1 MESAIDLEVVAEL
14 FQRWRS
20 QRTSTREPIPDRLWR
35 LVASLCSQHNKSA
48 ICNGLGLGGS
58 QLKHHVERVT
68 SKDDNGFVL
77 ATPQEEG
84 KEPQA
89 PVLQSALIT
98 MVVTGTHRR
107 LELSVDVDSLEA
119 VLPHIG
125 GLL

>member
-1 MESAIDLEVVAEL
+1 MEPAIDLEVVAEL

-48 ICNGLGLGGS
+48 ICKRLGLGGS
-58 QLKHHVERVT
+58 QLKQHVERVT

-77 ATPQEEG
+77 ARPQEDV
-84 KEPQA
+84 KEPEA
-89 PVLQSALIT
+89 PVIQGTPVT
-98 MVVTGTHRR
+98 MVVKGSHRT
-107 LELSVDVDSLEA
+107 LELREVDSLEA

>member
-1 MESAIDLEVVAEL
+1 VESAIDLEVVAEL

-48 ICNGLGLGGS
+48 ICKRLGLGGS
-58 QLKHHVERVT
+58 QLKQHVERVT

-77 ATPQEEG
+77 ATPQADV
-84 KEPQA
+84 KEPEA
-89 PVLQSALIT
+89 PVIQGTPVT
-98 MVVTGTHRR
+98 MVVKGSHRT
-107 LELSVDVDSLEA
+107 LELRVEVDSLEA

>member
-48 ICNGLGLGGS
+48 ICKRLGLGGS

-77 ATPQEEG
+77 ATPQEDV
-84 KEPQA
+84 KEPA
-89 PVLQSALIT
+89 PVIQSTPVT
-98 MVVTGTHRR
+98 MVVKGSHRT
-107 LELSVDVDSLEA
+107 LELRVDVDSLEA